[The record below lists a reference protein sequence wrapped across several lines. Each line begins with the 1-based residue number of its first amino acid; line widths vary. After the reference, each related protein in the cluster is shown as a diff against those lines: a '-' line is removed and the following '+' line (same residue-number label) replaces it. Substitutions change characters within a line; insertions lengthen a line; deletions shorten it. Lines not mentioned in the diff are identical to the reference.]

1 MYTVAIWAGRGLW
14 VVLDGKKHVV
24 GTRVR
29 FEVLPQPRPR
39 VYRARSLKRIPRKG
53 LHRRKSHTIDYFE
66 RKMTNEAQILEV
78 PMPEC
83 ERIRLLEEATNWWL
97 DLQDYK
103 WDVAGQLNERQCRD
117 AKKIDGRIDQL
128 FTQVN
133 ELKCECCPEY
143 FDRAS

>member
-1 MYTVAIWAGRGLW
+1 
-14 VVLDGKKHVV
+14 
-24 GTRVR
+24 
-29 FEVLPQPRPR
+29 
-39 VYRARSLKRIPRKG
+39 
-53 LHRRKSHTIDYFE
+53 
-66 RKMTNEAQILEV
+66 MTNEAQILEV